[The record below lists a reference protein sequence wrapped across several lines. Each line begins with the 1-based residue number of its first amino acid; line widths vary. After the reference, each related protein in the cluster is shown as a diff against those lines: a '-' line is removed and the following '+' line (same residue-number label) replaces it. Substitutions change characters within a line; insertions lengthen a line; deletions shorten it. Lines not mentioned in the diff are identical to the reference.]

1 MTPLYD
7 VVRKYRGKR
16 FHMPSHGGNG
26 RGLYASAPY
35 DVTELGFTDN
45 LQAPTGVILQAEK
58 LAAEAYGAESTLF
71 FAGGATDA
79 VQTALYMLRGKK
91 LAFLGDMHKSFHSAL
106 RLFSIDCIHLKDEE
120 AAEDADFDVLCVTS
134 PNYYGEIKDI
144 PRLAALAAKKSTK
157 LLVDEAHGAHF
168 AFSSLLPESAV
179 SYADYVIH
187 GMHKTLPV
195 FTGGALL
202 HVKKSEDAA
211 AREARA
217 EVIGTSPSYLVMCS
231 MDYARDLFLRKG
243 EAYYDD
249 VIRRIEK
256 AKKRY
261 PNLTFL
267 RNDDPTRVV
276 ILRENGGKALAAHL
290 EKKGIFAEASDRDRL
305 VLIVTPYNV
314 RSLKKAFRLASS
326 FQGKNAEYADISDII
341 GKVSV
346 QDVGVYPPGV
356 PLVRAGEIFTE
367 ESVGILRA
375 NLDRLFGTVNGKILT
390 K

>member
-1 MTPLYD
+1 
-7 VVRKYRGKR
+7 
-16 FHMPSHGGNG
+16 MPAHGGKG

-35 DVTELGFTDN
+35 DVTELSFTDN
-45 LQAPTGVILQAEK
+45 LQAPTSVILEAEK
-58 LAAEAYGAESTLF
+58 LAAKAYGAESTLF

-106 RLFSIDCIHLKDEE
+106 RLFSINCLHVKSEE
-120 AAEDADFDVLCVTS
+120 ELEDASFDVLCVTS
-134 PNYYGEIKDI
+134 PNYYGEIRDI
-144 PRLAALAAKKSTK
+144 PRLAAITAKKGAK

-168 AFSSLLPESAV
+168 AFSSKLPESAV
-179 SYADYVIH
+179 THADYVIH

-202 HVKKSEDAA
+202 HLRKAEEGA
-211 AREARA
+211 ARSARA

-231 MDYARDLFLRKG
+231 MDYARDLFERKG

-256 AKKRY
+256 AKKRH
-261 PNLTFL
+261 PDFAFL
-267 RNDDPTRVV
+267 ENDDPTRVV
-276 ILRENGGKALAAHL
+276 LLRKNGGKALAAHL

-305 VLIVTPYNV
+305 VFIVTPYNV
-314 RSLKKAFRLASS
+314 RSLEKAFRLASS
-326 FQGKNAEYADISDII
+326 FRGKNAEYADISDII
-341 GKVSV
+341 GKTSL

-356 PLVRAGEIFTE
+356 PLVRAGEVFTE
-367 ESVGILRA
+367 ETVEILRA